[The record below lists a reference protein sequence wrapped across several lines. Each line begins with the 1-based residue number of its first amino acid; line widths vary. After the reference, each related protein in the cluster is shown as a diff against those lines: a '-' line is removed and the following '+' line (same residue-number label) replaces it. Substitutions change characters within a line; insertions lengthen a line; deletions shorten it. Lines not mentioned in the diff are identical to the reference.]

1 MKELTFETLIAVM
14 QEMFGPVLFWAL
26 VVAVVATTLGFL
38 YVVIRDRKILSSRF
52 LRAELLA
59 PVGAVAAVAF
69 VMMVTNS
76 GLGDI
81 GGPID
86 VITVVG
92 IALAGAGGLTILVY
106 TLTELLFPPKERDG

>member
-1 MKELTFETLIAVM
+1 MKEMTLGTLLAVFE
-14 QEMFGPVLFWAL
+14 EMFGPVLFWAL
-26 VVAVVATTLGFL
+26 VAAAVAVTVAFI
-38 YVVIRDRKILSSRF
+38 YVVIRDRAILSSRF

-86 VITVVG
+86 VITVIG

-106 TLTELLFPPKERDG
+106 TLAELLFPPKERDG

>member
-1 MKELTFETLIAVM
+1 MKELTFGTLLAVF
-14 QEMFGPVLFWAL
+14 QEMFGPALFWVL
-26 VVAVVATTLGFL
+26 VAIVLAVTAAFV
-38 YVVIRDRKILSSRF
+38 YVVIRDRAILSSRF
-52 LRAELLA
+52 LRAELWA

-69 VMMVTNS
+69 VMIVTNS

-86 VITVVG
+86 VITLIG

-106 TLTELLFPPKERDG
+106 TVAELLFPPKEPRS